1 MRDALLWVILIFK
14 TGISYRLALMGLCS
28 KGGWNCGWVYDSASA
43 YTWGVWLNLNFS
55 AVKILLGFKVKIY
68 PLKVVSIQDI
78 RALWL
83 SRSYKSKQMRLKAGY
98 VLLDSWKKWN
108 TEYSDNGDLLSESKT
123 RPLTMSCSIEKG
135 SILVQSRRGFSYRLM
150 TCIQCTAILIGSLP
164 VLLLGLSSVG
174 ITVT

>member
-1 MRDALLWVILIFK
+1 MGSLVKKR
-14 TGISYRLALMGLCS
+14 GLCW
-28 KGGWNCGWVYDSASA
+28 KGGWNCGGVYDSASA

-108 TEYSDNGDLLSESKT
+108 TEYSDNG
-123 RPLTMSCSIEKG
+123 
-135 SILVQSRRGFSYRLM
+135 VN
-150 TCIQCTAILIGSLP
+150 
-164 VLLLGLSSVG
+164 
-174 ITVT
+174 